1 MKQFSYYMMVVIMM
15 TTLTLSCTKEQ
26 NETDSQTIEDLHK
39 RLRRMNVRRQYAA
52 SEALI
57 DSAVNAG
64 LLKGTLADGERGSL
78 YVADHQYRQG
88 EALLLKAIEDE
99 SLASEYRR
107 CYLDFAE
114 VLVLNKI
121 ELHKWEEALRLAERF
136 CSETRNSTLLPE
148 KRLALQMYANI
159 GSCMIHL
166 YNFDEAS
173 VIGENVYNGCLS
185 FETEDPESAMGTF
198 KAIITFYDAY
208 EYVSR
213 WKEAD
218 LWLRRALETM
228 NRIKIFTSDVVEFDH
243 WWGYLHG
250 CRSVTLYHLGHK
262 LEAAEAFHIFESTKF
277 SKGYGG
283 LNAIDYL
290 ALTKQW
296 GKIEKMIPKMDSL
309 VTSFGAELIP
319 EDLINR
325 YHYQFLTYRNLGQ
338 TNRAMDVADSVFI
351 NLNKAIENERKSKA
365 FDLAALYETREKEA
379 MIRDKDSQLR
389 FVLSAAGGGIL
400 LLMVIVLL
408 GYVIIRRRSGKKLR
422 EEHRK
427 LVDAYNQLKVANER
441 AEESSRMKTSF
452 MQQIS
457 HEIRTPLNVLS
468 GFTQVLTTPDIALD
482 DETRASA
489 TKSIVSS
496 SNRIAKLVNKML
508 ELSDISSQRELK
520 CDDRVTAA
528 TIAERAIQDSDILRS
543 PQVSFE
549 LQTDNDA
556 DKKIVSTN
564 RRSAIRALSLLLD
577 NARKFL
583 GSPNSNAEGRVT
595 LRIAID
601 PQQEYVN
608 FIVEDTGISIP
619 PEEAEHIFDEFVQLN
634 PYYDGLGIG
643 LSVARDLA
651 RRIGGNITLDTSYI
665 VGARFVMQL
674 PL

>member
-1 MKQFSYYMMVVIMM
+1 MKHYYFMVVILMITM
-15 TTLTLSCTKEQ
+15 TLGCNSEQ
-26 NETDSQTIEDLHK
+26 NETDDGTVERLHK
-39 RLRRMNVRRQYAA
+39 RIRKLNIRRQYGAA
-52 SEALI
+52 EALI

-64 LLKGTLADGERGSL
+64 LLTGSLADGERGGL
-78 YVADHQYRQG
+78 YTADHQYRKG
-88 EALLLKAIEDE
+88 EVLLQRAVEDE
-99 SLASEYRR
+99 NLANDYRD

-114 VLVLNKI
+114 TLVLNKI
-121 ELHKWEEALRLAERF
+121 EMHKWEEALTLAEQF
-136 CSETRNSTLLPE
+136 CSETRNSTSLPE
-148 KRLALQMYANI
+148 RKMALQMYANI
-159 GSCMIHL
+159 GCCMIRL
-166 YNFDEAS
+166 FNFDEAS
-173 VIGENVYNGCLS
+173 VIGQNVYNGCLA
-185 FETEDPESAMGTF
+185 FERTDPESAAETF
-198 KAIITFYDAY
+198 KAIIKFYDAY
-208 EYVSR
+208 EHVDR
-213 WKEAD
+213 WEEAD
-218 LWLRRALETM
+218 VWLRRGLETM
-228 NRIKIFTSDVVEFDH
+228 NRVKSITTDVAEYDH

-250 CRSVTLYHLGHK
+250 CRSIALCHLGKK

-277 SKGYGG
+277 SRGYGG

-290 ALTKQW
+290 VLTGQW
-296 GKIEKMIPKMDSL
+296 GKVEKLISKADSL
-309 VTSFGAELIP
+309 VTSFGAELMP
-319 EDLINR
+319 EDLVTR

-338 TNRAMDVADSVFI
+338 SERAMDVADSVFVK
-351 NLNKAIENERKSKA
+351 LGKAIENERKSKA
-365 FDLAALYETREKEA
+365 MDLAALYETREKEA
-379 MIRDKDSQLR
+379 VIRDKDSQLR

-608 FIVEDTGISIP
+608 FIVEDTGIGIP